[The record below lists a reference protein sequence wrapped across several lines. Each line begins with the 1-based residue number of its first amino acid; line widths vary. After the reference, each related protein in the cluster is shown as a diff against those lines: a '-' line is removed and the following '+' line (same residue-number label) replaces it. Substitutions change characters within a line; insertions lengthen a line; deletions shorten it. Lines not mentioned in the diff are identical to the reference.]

1 MKLLIIIIIAGGVIA
16 SCKVQEKSIPGFYTT
31 ANSNDTQLILKED
44 KTFQLIVL
52 NPKTDHLST
61 EISNHLNG
69 IWLLEKNRLKL
80 SPDKE
85 ILIDDSITRFTNISC
100 FNFWTPDGDPVSIR
114 SILFT
119 PTMPRPH
126 FGNSLYFFAQDFK
139 PTDTLTFYFDGYPP
153 FRFPGT
159 IPSTI
164 GNNMHR
170 ITLVEPYRPAPW
182 ELKFIVKDRRLVL
195 LPHKTIFYEH

>member
-1 MKLLIIIIIAGGVIA
+1 MKLLFIIIITALVIT
-16 SCKVQEKSIPGFYTT
+16 SCKVPEKAIPGVYETKLT
-31 ANSNDTQLILKED
+31 YPGKLKLLEDHTYELEILVPGSETSSHGNLNST
-44 KTFQLIVL
+44 
-52 NPKTDHLST
+52 
-61 EISNHLNG
+61 G
-69 IWLLEKNRLKL
+69 IWQLKNNRLKL
-80 SPDKE
+80 SPHKKV
-85 ILIDDSITRFTNISC
+85 LVDDSITRFTNISC
-100 FNFWTPDGDPVSIR
+100 FNFWTPNGDPVSIR

-159 IPSTI
+159 IPATI

-170 ITLVEPYRPAPW
+170 ITLVEHNHAASR
-182 ELKFIVKDRRLVL
+182 EVKFIVKGRRLVL
-195 LPHKTIFYEH
+195 LPGKTIFYER